1 MTIASARNTTSTSP
15 RRMLTKIGDPTG
27 GGRGGG
33 GGVEGIQSMH
43 ILQYRGSCVCT
54 RSKLS

>member
-15 RRMLTKIGDPTG
+15 RRMLTMVGDPTG
-27 GGRGGG
+27 GGG

-43 ILQYRGSCVCT
+43 ILQYRGSCVRT
-54 RSKLS
+54 RSKLL